1 MLERERQGS
10 DRVYSSNKSTTSLPA
25 VEGDF
30 DPDAINGSLNEVQ
43 SGSIRAKL
51 RPQQIYPPSHH
62 LWNDLASN
70 AGTIRALVDAPDAI
84 EKAQWGVIF
93 PRTVIA
99 ECFHCGIVGINQI
112 FDRDIDVLNRPFLPV
127 ASGEMSGRVAWAI
140 HEKYSKQR
148 EAKFLLLASRFTTLT
163 PSSIDDE
170 ATIYLSH
177 RRFMPKIAKR
187 ATVCLLLNFSM
198 HSSLASYPKRYWLEP
213 EKLLSIKKYY
223 QPICDLFYLEYVQYT
238 LIEEMCIVDVLV
250 AIKLT
255 LWWC

>member
-1 MLERERQGS
+1 MDDELCFEKYEKAQSKACEEGS
-10 DRVYSSNKSTTSLPA
+10 QVRYFVGLLPKSNIGSVENVECGIVNMWRLAYGGQPIA

-140 HEKYSKQR
+140 SYSLSPLEFFNAFLTGVLSKAGAFQSIPVIGGHAVLAGAR
-148 EAKFLLLASRFTTLT
+148 ET
-163 PSSIDDE
+163 
-170 ATIYLSH
+170 
-177 RRFMPKIAKR
+177 
-187 ATVCLLLNFSM
+187 
-198 HSSLASYPKRYWLEP
+198 SLYKEILPTHL
-213 EKLLSIKKYY
+213 
-223 QPICDLFYLEYVQYT
+223 
-238 LIEEMCIVDVLV
+238 
-250 AIKLT
+250 
-255 LWWC
+255 